1 MSKEDITKG
10 WIEHMVGREIID
22 YEIKPMY
29 DTDGNIISY
38 DIMVQPKQSLE
49 HIEKLPNNLFGSFY
63 PSLVSIFIIYDC
75 MNDFL

>member
-1 MSKEDITKG
+1 MNKEDITKG

-49 HIEKLPNNLFGSFY
+49 HIEIPITITSTSELNQNK
-63 PSLVSIFIIYDC
+63 DE
-75 MNDFL
+75 